1 MARFAD
7 QFYKPLTQSNQ
18 ASTEDYTQGMTRSVF
33 SDPRFLKD
41 IRTYYSSKGLPVAAM
56 DDGELINRML
66 SDGTWREMGNSVS
79 VVKGLAEANNATA
92 EERERLRRIQA
103 VYDIAPGVFQEGGRG
118 AAGFFDNVAA
128 AIVDPVNL
136 IGGIAGKGAAQ
147 AATRTALATGAT
159 AREAGRAG
167 LKSGIGKAAVSEAA
181 IGAGIEGITN
191 VGTQMRDVQLGIQD
205 EVSLG
210 QAAGS
215 AALAAGLGGVLGG
228 AVAVPSAAAGV
239 RAGRQEFDQLS
250 NVFRG
255 AEDPNAVIAGLTNQ
269 KAADILSD
277 PETRADTIK
286 KFAPVGPQIPPGGIP
301 AASAAPDPKLTL
313 DAQRLEDRI
322 TGLRREYDSLTSD
335 GLFTEAA
342 GVKTMLDRV
351 ANLRGMQVRL
361 AEEANTIDKLTKSEQ
376 ASDLAEAASR
386 RSRFEED
393 FALYRAVIADPE
405 NPAYDEALK
414 RAMTTPATPKP
425 GKSAPETTAAPAGT
439 DAPATSTT
447 PPASAATD
455 PAASAASAPA
465 DAAATPAPTADA
477 AAPAASAKPKGGK
490 KAAVTPAPEPKP
502 APAADQTI
510 ITPAPEPEPEA
521 GAAADAANPA
531 AEPTPDVINAQP
543 AAPKVLGRDLAAQF
557 LQLTK
562 PLLASGMT
570 RTDMARALGMITRG
584 LGMDEKEAK
593 KAIVSF
599 ENRIENM
606 RKRGELRAGDDMDLS
621 QGGIFDRMTETL
633 KLGSEDAMGRL
644 MSLRAKLTTMVGEVK
659 ATDAAERAADAG
671 VEGAVRPAPKADDT
685 PLIDK
690 LSKEENEVLNL
701 VIGSEARENPDF
713 TPQQARLSA
722 IARIINGRDLPEKSG
737 VSSNAAR
744 MEAMAPANPKGRG
757 TTSTPISKGS
767 DYTVSSKMRPSEAT
781 MGLDVARATQAEA
794 KRKNKA
800 LDTAVAQAETKVKTL
815 PQFLNLKAEDEI
827 KSARARGISE
837 EEERK
842 LRSKLANQKRR
853 AIENAEI
860 AVQQAIENRNNTYDI
875 VIPFTSTGTV
885 KNVADGKPMAKG
897 EKGFIGV
904 DGRVYRV
911 EKNARN
917 PKGSAGDT
925 IISKST
931 KSTTIETP
939 SGTPTADESTA
950 AVTEVSTTT
959 TEPKPASGAST
970 ASTEVSLTA
979 LLQRFD
985 PKGDGTGDGAG
996 LFKALQ
1002 DLSEGR
1008 TPDLTPAKA
1017 KPTPKSAAGGLLIIR
1032 SKSEGVVRMMS
1043 PGQVERGASI
1053 DDLLGAS
1060 KAKDWEVRYTP
1071 ADTVHTRDPQK
1082 LAEIFERSVP
1092 EVEKPKAAE
1101 VEALTFAQ
1109 AQGINIDLAGED
1121 KALWKQA
1128 SGEDADAITL
1138 VQLAEAIHNYENGT
1152 WAKIKDGGGIQAY
1165 ADTLQKLYAMQARVN
1180 PLGVVF
1186 PQQTRKEGI
1195 EALENIFGARNPA
1208 ETAAAVRLLEKVAG
1222 DRAPVMLGM
1231 QDGTN
1236 QLGTFY
1242 GRGQQV
1248 MFLSSGKSVVMPRV
1262 MNFYHEM
1269 GHWAY
1274 YNILTPEDRM
1284 YFWRDVAAK
1293 YMDEAGN
1300 VDEAALGRGLGPQ
1313 RGMTTPGGAAYN
1325 TNAYD
1330 SPQEFFAQQF
1340 QTWAARKLS
1349 GDQATGALDESLWKK
1364 VSTYIKALYDR
1375 YVRGVEIDPAL
1386 EPLFSKILP
1395 EDQRILRSSGI
1406 VRNPNTDLG
1415 KAIHLRLE
1423 QTRYIKKDIEKAIAA
1438 DNADGIIT
1446 AFQDGVR
1453 HLLSLSQDKD
1463 MGTGAFTPTKTL
1475 MMIMRQRVKD
1485 IDQIVTG
1492 QRFAGPEDADSQTM
1506 SSAAITD
1513 GMTIM
1518 GDPQEVADNLVA
1530 AWRYGYQEGGIT
1542 PEDAKVQAML
1552 ASGKIKSL
1560 ENTTISAVF
1569 NLIESKLVTQYQSA
1583 EGGIPSGVKVKTQRE
1598 ANVSPDAKDKIEKTL
1613 KTAVVREKRVEKAV
1627 DNAAKAT
1634 ATGKGKPAKPK
1645 PATAGK
1651 AKPSE
1656 APTVRDSLKLL
1667 SEKDLRAEYL
1677 AARKAGDQLR
1687 SEVAATQL
1695 IAKQQAKPVPVDKVK
1710 LPSEFRQMGKKELN
1724 SAFLDALYV
1733 GDETRI
1739 SQAAYE
1745 VTRRAANKEAGKS
1758 GQPMIQA
1765 IYDKSVESIEQ
1776 EVRDN
1781 FGAPISVGIP
1791 PNARAQIREL
1801 LSFITHREPMTQFT
1815 LRTMAYRMLNMMGK
1829 TVHKSLDDTS
1839 ILSTDEMA
1847 RLANIDPSRVTRA
1860 AFVDFRGD
1868 EFKSFRSDLRR
1879 VAIGLNKGV
1888 ADPIDLMHEIGHMV
1902 MRTGVLSRE
1911 EADGIRELFRASNDP
1926 TKDRIV
1932 KLYGGKYVDRMDG
1945 EQLLAEEW
1953 FAEQLALYMAER
1965 VSRGDILE
1973 AAVSGDFSGLRL
1985 RGAID
1990 RAIDR
1995 VTEFVAYTVN
2005 GLLGNNDLRQTF
2017 RRLTFYGDMFQ
2028 AKSAPPLSKDVRIA
2042 VHPSYAAAYAADRFL
2057 ASPKNR
2063 ADTIMNFVGRGA
2075 GLNEELGEPLVYF
2088 HGTPRGDKLGRSAN
2102 PDAILLTSRN
2112 GLYGPGIYLT
2122 EDGPIA
2128 DTIFSRRPTRESL
2141 ERQYMSKSTDPNYDD
2156 VFQGELDALDSIR
2169 QSLVNYRQEYTNKLF
2184 DLDKADAVSEEII
2197 LEDIQQIR
2205 DEIDLLVAAEKAL
2218 MEGIVKDYDMAY
2230 EPLVMPL
2237 YVRMNKPA
2245 DFQMTTRYEADDPF
2259 IRVVTDH
2266 LVSQGLI
2273 TRKAA
2278 DEFTS
2283 DIETAQVI
2291 KGNSLYHMLT
2301 TMIEKKSGGAGA
2313 AKVRMNGELEKL
2325 GFDGL
2330 ITTHIN
2336 MGSFGDDLAEDGI
2349 AYAGEPVRH
2358 RSLVVFNSN
2367 NVKHIEAAEFDAS
2380 SPRVYYRQSL
2390 PTGTAG
2396 TMVLEALD
2404 NSLES
2409 LSSIHPARVG
2419 ETAEAAGADRGLSGA
2434 LMSMMRRRP
2443 PSANEQRALADSS
2456 PSNWFRS
2463 QSSRMERAGMNWMAN
2478 DYKEYFPKVYE
2489 RFAARFTPLL
2499 KKINA
2504 LPDAQGGVSGWFYKA
2519 SGGVGQKAPES
2530 NAIITRGIRNGKGS
2544 RQWNAMTPQQREI
2557 AEDVMATFRSIYR
2570 DLRKAGVWLGDLGE
2584 NYVPQV
2590 WNKEMIVKNKDEFL
2604 NGMANYH
2611 NLERSQLG
2619 LEQDQ
2624 QAANDFANRMYVTLA
2639 DIDAD
2644 GTFIP
2649 GGPSN
2654 GASRNTTADNLDFN
2668 RMIRLNEFP
2677 EAARMLDKFL
2687 ENDIL
2692 SLSTKY
2698 IEAAE
2703 RRLQFVNKWGVN
2715 GHAYFDY
2722 RIVAARGPTGI
2733 AALLS
2738 KNKQFKR
2745 DFNFLNEIGEVE
2757 EAQLIREVPMPFQG
2771 RDAEAREFAKRL
2783 MEAHATGGGATVRK
2797 MLMEIAPVLPSGGIP
2812 NAYERRVDAIVGA
2825 LDDFKGKP
2833 ALVEDGEDKFL
2844 TNAMQVL
2851 MQKRQVGTLEA
2862 GYRFSNYVRNF
2873 NNISLLGFTTLT
2885 SLGDLAMPLIRSGSM
2900 KDYVEAM
2907 KNFAV
2912 DPEYRE
2918 MIFNTGVAI
2927 ESLVHERM
2935 LGMYGGTSD
2944 RFNQAFFNA
2953 TLLTPW
2959 TDFTRQVAGAV
2970 GFEHL
2975 KTQAR
2980 IAANSPKDSR
2990 KYRIADR
2997 TLRRYGLGEF
3007 LPGGTRQYESIT
3019 PELGRTDEAVRFAIV
3034 RFADDAVFVP
3044 NPNDIPLW
3052 AQTPIGK
3059 IIFQLK
3065 SYPLMMSRMAGDLIN
3080 EFRQGN
3086 VTPLLYLL
3094 SVGPAFGATA
3104 LAVKDVVQMR
3114 GGEDGREPALRPRS
3128 FDGLAE
3134 SLGFDP
3140 ALHGDVDTFMNWYVE
3155 SLMLAGGFGLVGDIL
3170 YGVGEQID
3178 NGAYGYIR
3186 TAGLIGGPTVSLG
3199 YAGFNVAAGGADA
3212 AFGLN
3217 ESNAKERSG
3226 VREVV
3231 SRIPVLG
3238 GVRAA
3243 REGITD
3249 AIAGE
3254 AMPRG
3259 NGFSTQDWATKGW
3272 ATEQ

>member
-1 MARFAD
+1 MATYDFFD
-7 QFYKPLTQSNQ
+7 QSYQPSTQGQ

-128 AIVDPVNL
+128 AIADPVNL

-286 KFAPVGPQIPPGGIP
+286 QFAPVGPQVPPGGIP
-301 AASAAPDPKLTL
+301 AASAAPDPQVTL
-313 DAQRLEDRI
+313 EAKRLEDRI
-322 TGLRREYDSLTSD
+322 SGLRKEFETLTND
-335 GLFTEAA
+335 GLFDEAA
-342 GVKTMLDRV
+342 GVKYMLEKV
-351 ANLRGMQVRL
+351 ANLRGMRTRL
-361 AEEANTIDKLTKSEQ
+361 ENEAKTIDKLTESEVP
-376 ASDLAEAASR
+376 AELAEAARR
-386 RSRFEED
+386 RSQFESD
-393 FALYRAVIADPE
+393 YALYRAVVADPE

-414 RAMTTPATPKP
+414 RAIETPAAPKP
-425 GKSAPETTAAPAGT
+425 GKSAPDVPAPAPGGT
-439 DAPATSTT
+439 DVPSISTT
-447 PPASAATD
+447 PPAATATTPPAATD
-455 PAASAASAPA
+455 PAASAAPAPV
-465 DAAATPAPTADA
+465 DPAATPAPTADA
-477 AAPAASAKPKGGK
+477 AAPVAPAKPKRGR
-490 KAAVTPAPEPKP
+490 KADVTPAPVAAP

-510 ITPAPEPEPEA
+510 ITPTPAPEPEA
-521 GAAADAANPA
+521 GAAAAATTPTP
-531 AEPTPDVINAQP
+531 EPTPGVTNAQP
-543 AAPKVLGRDLAAQF
+543 AAPKMRGRDLAAQF
-557 LQLTK
+557 LQLTQ

-584 LGMDEKEAK
+584 LNMSEKEAQ
-593 KAIVSF
+593 KAITSF
-599 ENRIENM
+599 ENRMSNL
-606 RKRGELRAGDDMDLS
+606 RSRGELRAGDDMDLS
-621 QGGIFDRMTETL
+621 QGGIFDRMAESL
-633 KLGSEDAMGRL
+633 KLGSEDAMARL
-644 MSLRAKLTTMVGEVK
+644 MSLRTKLTAMVGEVK
-659 ATDAAERAADAG
+659 ATDAADRAADAG
-671 VEGAVRPAPKADDT
+671 VEGAVRPAPKADDK
-685 PLIDK
+685 PLVDK

-722 IARIINGRDLPEKSG
+722 IARIVNGRDLPAKSAT
-737 VSSNAAR
+737 SSNASR
-744 MEAMAPANPKGRG
+744 MEAMAPADPKGRG
-757 TTSTPISKGS
+757 TRSVAIAKGS
-767 DYTVSSKMRPSEAT
+767 DYAVDRGDFVSKVDLNFQA
-781 MGLDVARATQAEA
+781 AKIQAEGM
-794 KRKNKA
+794 
-800 LDTAVAQAETKVKTL
+800 
-815 PQFLNLKAEDEI
+815 
-827 KSARARGISE
+827 RG
-837 EEERK
+837 
-842 LRSKLANQKRR
+842 
-853 AIENAEI
+853 
-860 AVQQAIENRNNTYDI
+860 
-875 VIPFTSTGTV
+875 
-885 KNVADGKPMAKG
+885 
-897 EKGFIGV
+897 
-904 DGRVYRV
+904 DGRGLVAYVAGGREKVVGVPGGRV
-911 EKNARN
+911 EKGATVFYDAVTRRSYVSEEMAR
-917 PKGSAGDT
+917 KARGELKT
-925 IISKST
+925 EST
-931 KSTTIETP
+931 ELTP
-939 SGTPTADESTA
+939 AKTPTADESTA

-970 ASTEVSLTA
+970 ASIEVSLTA

-1017 KPTPKSAAGGLLIIR
+1017 KPAPKSASGGMLIIR
-1032 SKSEGVVRMMS
+1032 RKADGAIRMMS
-1043 PGQVERGASI
+1043 PGQAERGASL
-1053 DDLLGAS
+1053 DDLLGKS
-1060 KAKDWEVRYTP
+1060 KAEDWEVRYTP
-1071 ADTVHTRDPQK
+1071 ADATHTRDPQK
-1082 LAEIFERSVP
+1082 LTDIFERSVP
-1092 EVEKPKAAE
+1092 EAEKPKAAE

-1138 VQLAEAIHNYENGT
+1138 VQLADAIHKYEKGT

-1222 DRAPVMLGM
+1222 DRAPVMMGM

-1236 QLGTFY
+1236 ALGTFF

-1248 MFLSSGKSVVMPRV
+1248 MFLSSGKTVAAPRV

-1293 YMDEAGN
+1293 YMDETGN

-1463 MGTGAFTPTKTL
+1463 MGTGAFAPTKAL

-1485 IDQIVTG
+1485 IDQVITG
-1492 QRFAGPEDADSQTM
+1492 QRFAGPEDADSRSLT
-1506 SSAAITD
+1506 SAAVQD
-1513 GMTIM
+1513 GMTIV
-1518 GDPQEVADNLVA
+1518 GDPQDVADKLVA
-1530 AWRYGYQEGGIT
+1530 AWRFGYMEGGIT
-1542 PEDAKVQAML
+1542 PEDAEVQAML
-1552 ASGKIKSL
+1552 AAGKIKSM
-1560 ENTTISAVF
+1560 ESTTISAVF
-1569 NLIESKLVTQYQSA
+1569 DLIEAKLVTQYQSA
-1583 EGGIPSGVKVKTQRE
+1583 EGGIPSGVKVKTKSDVTVE
-1598 ANVSPDAKDKIEKTL
+1598 PAAKDKIEKTL
-1613 KTAVVREKRVEKAV
+1613 KAAVVREKRVEKAV

-1645 PATAGK
+1645 PATAGTV
-1651 AKPSE
+1651 KPSE
-1656 APTVRDSLKLL
+1656 APTVRDSLVSL

-1687 SEVAATQL
+1687 SEAAATQL
-1695 IAKQQAKPVPVDKVK
+1695 MAKQQAKPVPVSKVT
-1710 LPSEFRQMGKKELN
+1710 LPAEFRQMKGKELE
-1724 SAFLDALYV
+1724 SAFLDALYA
-1733 GDETRI
+1733 GDKTRI

-1745 VTRRAANKEAGKS
+1745 VTRRAANKRAQKS

-1791 PNARAQIREL
+1791 PNARAQVREF

-1911 EADGIRELFRASNDP
+1911 EADGVRELFRASNDP

-2075 GLNEELGEPLVYF
+2075 GFNEELGEPLVYF
-2088 HGTPRGDKLGRSAN
+2088 HGTPRGDKLARSTN
-2102 PDAILLTSRN
+2102 PDAIMLPSRN
-2112 GLYGPGIYLT
+2112 GVYGPGIYVT
-2122 EDGPIA
+2122 EDGTIA
-2128 DTIFSRRPTRESL
+2128 DTLYSRRPTRESL

-2169 QSLVNYRQEYTNKLF
+2169 QSLASYRQEYTNKLF
-2184 DLDKADAVSEEII
+2184 DLDKADAASEEII
-2197 LEDIQQIR
+2197 LEDIERTR

-2218 MEGIVKDYDMAY
+2218 MEGIVKDYDIAY

-2245 DFQMTTRYEADDPF
+2245 DFQMTTHYEAEDPF

-2301 TMIEKKSGGAGA
+2301 TMIEKKSGGSGA

-2504 LPDAQGGVSGWFYKA
+2504 LPDAQGGMSGWFYKA

-2703 RRLQFVNKWGVN
+2703 RRLLFVNKWGVN

-2722 RIVAARGPTGI
+2722 RIVAARGPAGI

-2771 RDAEAREFAKRL
+2771 RDAEAREFANRL
-2783 MEAHATGGGATVRK
+2783 MEAHTTGGGATVRK

-2833 ALVEDGEDKFL
+2833 ALVEGSEDKFL

-2918 MIFNTGVAI
+2918 MIFSTGVAI

-2975 KTQAR
+2975 KTQAK

-3170 YGVGEQID
+3170 YGVGENID

-3259 NGFSTQDWATKGW
+3259 NGFATQDWATKGW